1 MSQNSKNPWD
11 ERYSQSEYYY
21 GREPND
27 WLKLHSHS
35 FPKDGN
41 VLSLGEGEGRNAV
54 YLAQLGLHVT
64 AVDASRVG
72 LEKLEKF
79 AQEKGVHVT
88 SVLAD
93 LKSYEW
99 GEECWDGIISVWCH
113 LPPELRKQVHSR
125 AVRALKKGGIF
136 LLEAYHPRQL
146 IYRTGGPAQ
155 EELLMTLED
164 LRSEL
169 DGLDFSVAQE
179 VERVIHEGQ
188 GHFGRSAVVQIL
200 AIKRGS

>member
-35 FPKDGN
+35 FPKGGN

-54 YLAQLGLHVT
+54 YLAQLGLQVT

-88 SVLAD
+88 SVLED
-93 LKSYEW
+93 LKGYEW
-99 GEECWDGIISVWCH
+99 GGECWDGIISVWCH

-125 AVRALKKGGIF
+125 AVRSLKKGGIF